1 MTLGWQWFLLECD
14 ILNIRGDMYKI
25 FQSAIISILCDQF
38 SKLSMLYVFDLPNV
52 GKIDVFPPYLQFT
65 MAWNYG
71 VNFGL
76 FANSTE
82 IMRWVLIVIAFLIC
96 LIVIRW
102 SVSENFG
109 SIGLISCGFL
119 VGGAAGNA
127 VDRFFH
133 GAVVDFLN
141 VSCCGISN
149 PFAFNVADIF
159 IFFGAIGL
167 VLFSG
172 KQNKS
177 D

>member
-1 MTLGWQWFLLECD
+1 
-14 ILNIRGDMYKI
+14 MYKI
-25 FQSAIISILCDQF
+25 LKVAIITILCDQL
-38 SKLSMLYVFDLPNV
+38 SKLTMLYLLDLPSV
-52 GKIDVFPPYLQFT
+52 GIIDVFPPYLQFT

-71 VNFGL
+71 VNFCL

-82 IMRWVLIVIAFLIC
+82 IMRWVLIIIAFLIC
-96 LIVIRW
+96 FVVIRW
-102 SVSENFG
+102 SVSEKFR
-109 SIGLISCGFL
+109 SLGLVACGFL

-127 VDRFFH
+127 IDRFFY

-159 IFFGAIGL
+159 IFFGALGL
-167 VLFSG
+167 VIFSG
-172 KQNKS
+172 KQNES

>member
-1 MTLGWQWFLLECD
+1 
-14 ILNIRGDMYKI
+14 MYKI
-25 FQSAIISILCDQF
+25 LQIAIISIFCDQL
-38 SKLSMLYVFDLPNV
+38 SKLSMLYVLDLPTV
-52 GKIDVFPPYLQFT
+52 GKIDVFPPYLQFN

-76 FANSTE
+76 FANSAE
-82 IMRWVLIVIAFLIC
+82 IMRWVLIIIAFLIC
-96 LIVIRW
+96 FIVIRW
-102 SVSENFG
+102 SISEKFETL
-109 SIGLISCGFL
+109 GLVACGFL
-119 VGGAAGNA
+119 VGGAVGNA
-127 VDRFFH
+127 IDRFFH

-172 KQNKS
+172 KQNES